1 MKKIALITTAL
12 LFMFFSM
19 FSYSHDARAA
29 ASSSSIDVSIVMNVG
44 ESVQLAAGYP
54 NVSWTVTELN
64 GSATDKAV
72 ITSEGRV
79 TAKKP
84 GKVKVTAT
92 ASDGT
97 NMQGEILITILGDEV
112 SPSAVL
118 FGADTAQAGA
128 SFDLTYGLRDIPD
141 QSVFGQDITITY
153 DPAMLEFVEAV
164 SLKEGV
170 SVVDTSKDSGKVRIL
185 IATLGEGNANAANGD
200 LVKLSWKAKSIGQS
214 ATAVVTLSKV
224 IVSDANGV
232 ETALNTAEHS
242 VQIQVSS
249 VNKQALLDLIADAQ
263 AKHDAAVEGTQT
275 GQYPAGSKA
284 TLQAAI
290 DKAQAVADSSSSTQQ
305 QVDDAVTELS
315 AALQAFT
322 NSVIPRKPGDQN
334 GDDKVSVGDIAIMA
348 SAYGKTDDDLDWA
361 QYKNYDINN
370 DGIIDVVDLA
380 AVASIILG
388 E

>member
-1 MKKIALITTAL
+1 MKKIALITTAF
-12 LFMFFSM
+12 LFMFFSV
-19 FSYSHDARAA
+19 FSHSKDARAA

-322 NSVIPRKPGDQN
+322 NSVFPRKTGDQN